1 METDYVFQEYGMGEK
16 NMSCNNDWDQLEEII
31 VGTADYSKI
40 PELNISILKCMF
52 PEYEE
57 EFLKSSGAIGF
68 HPKRIID
75 EQNEDLEILSDTLK
89 QLGVKVHRPDTKYA
103 EAYTKSPTWEGKNWQ
118 HYSPR
123 DLTLIVDDMIIET
136 PTPLWNRQ
144 FETWG
149 YRDIFTKLYHE
160 GYSWIKAPI
169 PILFEENYKED
180 TDGVPSLNNEEIL
193 FEAANCVRI
202 NEDILYQISN
212 TGNRLGGEWLQR
224 ILGDKYKI
232 HIVEGLYSYA
242 HLDSTILPVREGL
255 VVYNA
260 SRVTPDNEPE
270 IFKSWD
276 KIWINECYTPSE
288 PPYGFPLWGAS
299 EWIGMNFLSV
309 NPNLVIADKKQT
321 ELHEK
326 LNAVGIETIPLELR
340 HDRILAGGFHCVTL
354 DLKRKRA
361 A

>member
-1 METDYVFQEYGMGEK
+1 MT
-16 NMSCNNDWDQLEEII
+16 CNNDWDELEEII
-31 VGTADYSKI
+31 VGTATSCNI
-40 PELNISILKCMF
+40 PDSNISILKCQF

-57 EFLKSSGAIGF
+57 EYIKSVSGYY
-68 HPKRIID
+68 PKQIID
-75 EQNEDLEILSDTLK
+75 EQNEDLEKLSNTLK
-89 QLGVKVHRPDTKYA
+89 SLGVKVYRPDTTYA
-103 EAYTKSPTWEGKNWQ
+103 NAEIKSPTWHGKNWQ
-118 HYSPR
+118 YYSPR
-123 DLTLIVDDMIIET
+123 DLTFIVDDIIIET

-149 YRDIFTKLYHE
+149 YREIFTKLFKE
-160 GYSWIKAPI
+160 GYKWLKAPV
-169 PILFEENYKED
+169 PILFDENYKED
-180 TDGVPSLNNEEIL
+180 TKGVPSLNNEEIL
-193 FEAANCVRI
+193 FEAANCVRA
-202 NEDILYQISN
+202 NKDILYQISN
-212 TGNRLGGEWLQR
+212 TGNRLGGEWLQS
-224 ILGDKYKI
+224 IVGDQYKV

-276 KIWINECYTPSE
+276 KIWINKCVGETTAPVGL
-288 PPYGFPLWGAS
+288 PWGAS

-309 NPNLVIADKKQT
+309 NPNLAIVDKKQT
-321 ELHEK
+321 EIHKK

-340 HDRILAGGFHCVTL
+340 HDRLLAGGFHCVTL

-361 A
+361 S